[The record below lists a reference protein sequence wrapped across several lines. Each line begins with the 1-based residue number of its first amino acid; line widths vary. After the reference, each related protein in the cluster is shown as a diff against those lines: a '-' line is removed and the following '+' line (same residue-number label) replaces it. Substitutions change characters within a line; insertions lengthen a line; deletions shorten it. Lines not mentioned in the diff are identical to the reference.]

1 MKKLIF
7 FLSIVIFTGC
17 SDSGNG
23 TDKKAELEKL
33 KKEQA
38 ELKIRI
44 NKLEAEI
51 AANDT
56 GEVKS
61 KLVAITDIAPQPFS
75 HFIEVQAKVEGDEDV
90 LLSPETAGTV
100 TSINVKAG
108 DKVNRGQTL
117 AVIDDKLI
125 KQSIVELQSQLDL
138 AVQLFTRQ
146 KNLWDQN
153 IGTEVQYLQAKTN
166 KESLESRMGTLKEQL
181 SMTRIKSPINGTVD
195 NVDIKIGQTVA
206 PGFPAIRVVNLSSLK
221 VVGEIAE
228 SFISYVKKGND
239 VVLFFPDQNKEVK
252 SKIDY
257 SGSRIDP
264 LNRTF
269 NVEVHLPDKN
279 QDFHPNMVV
288 VMKIVD
294 YSNKE
299 AFVLPINAIQK
310 STDGEFVYAAIQ
322 EGNKLIAKRKIVQSG
337 VNYNGLTEIK
347 SGLETGDKIITNGLL
362 NVIEGDVI
370 KF

>member
-7 FLSIVIFTGC
+7 FLSIVIFTAC
-17 SDSGNG
+17 SDSDKGS
-23 TDKKAELEKL
+23 DKKAQLEKL

-38 ELKIRI
+38 ALKEKI

-51 AANDT
+51 SLSDT
-56 GEVKS
+56 NEVKS
-61 KLVAITDIAPQPFS
+61 KLVGITEIKPQPFS

-90 LLSPETAGTV
+90 LLSPETSGTV

-108 DKVNRGQTL
+108 DKVSKGQIL
-117 AVIDDKLI
+117 AVIDDKLV
-125 KQSIVELQSQLDL
+125 KQGIIELQSQLDL
-138 AVQLFTRQ
+138 AVQLYTRQ

-166 KESLESRMGTLKEQL
+166 KESLESRMGTMKEQL
-181 SMTRIKSPINGTVD
+181 AMTRIKSPINGTVD
-195 NVDIKIGQTVA
+195 NVEIKIGQTVS
-206 PGFPAIRVVNLSSLK
+206 PGFPAIRVVNLSALK

-228 SFISYVKKGND
+228 SFISNVKKGNE
-239 VVLFFPDQNKEVK
+239 VVLYFPDQNKEVK
-252 SKIDY
+252 TKIDY

-294 YSNKE
+294 YTNPS
-299 AFVLPINAIQK
+299 AYVLPINAIQK
-310 STDGEFVYAAIQ
+310 STDGEFVYAATEQ
-322 EGNKLIAKRKIVQSG
+322 GGKLIAKRKTVESG
-337 VNYNGLTEIK
+337 INYNGMSEIK
-347 SGLETGDKIITNGLL
+347 KGLEPGDKIITNGFQ
-362 NVIEGDVI
+362 NVIDGDVI
-370 KF
+370 KL